1 MQSGIKIIVLKSE
14 QREEL
19 EGEVNM
25 EAALITSSVIAVF
38 FLGFVL
44 GFMMGKIAQ

>member
-1 MQSGIKIIVLKSE
+1 M
-14 QREEL
+14 REKDGARQEK
-19 EGEVNM
+19 GDNM

-44 GFMMGKIAQ
+44 GFIIGKIAQ

>member
-1 MQSGIKIIVLKSE
+1 M
-14 QREEL
+14 EEL
-19 EGEVNM
+19 HEWVEGEDNM

-44 GFMMGKIAQ
+44 GFMIGKIAQ